1 MIRRAASFV
10 AGLLFLA
17 VFALFDW
24 KIGARYF
31 GAGEAAWTDEACV
44 ILFIWIVF
52 WGNALVLRDS
62 EQIRFDLLYAPASAR
77 VRRVM
82 AAMRHLLVGG
92 LFLAALPGSVDY
104 LRFLWRERTPVLG
117 LRLDW
122 VYSCFALFMVSVVA
136 RAAWGLA
143 EALRRSPSSSP
154 TGSGLG

>member
-1 MIRRAASFV
+1 MIRRAATVV

-31 GAGEAAWTDEACV
+31 GAGEAAWSDEVCV

-52 WGNALVLRDS
+52 WANAFLLRDS
-62 EQIRFDLLYAPASAR
+62 EQIRFDLLYAPAPTR
-77 VRRVM
+77 IRRVM
-82 AAMRHLLVGG
+82 AAARHLLVGG
-92 LFLAALPGSVDY
+92 LFLACLPGSVDY

-117 LRLDW
+117 LPLDW
-122 VYSCFALFMVSVVA
+122 VYSCFALFMISVVV

-143 EALRRSPSSSP
+143 GVVRAGWQARV
-154 TGSGLG
+154 